1 MAQMIPEFL
10 EMSEQVSSAEY
21 TLYYALQSQLSDRY
35 TVFHGVA
42 WQSRAANGRPQDGEA
57 DFVIA
62 HPEAGIL
69 VIEVKGGRI
78 RFTPQSQTWESISD
92 GGKAYQ
98 IKDPFAQA
106 RVSKYAL
113 IDLLKQVLRRVRHFN
128 IGHAVAFPDVVLGD
142 AILGMDRP
150 RQIVLDLCDSADLAL
165 WVSDA
170 LTYWRGRNEIEES
183 APGKKALS
191 ALNYLLAKTRE
202 LKPALWG
209 QIRHE
214 QEAMIR
220 LTEEQYSLLDMLNR
234 QRRVAIAGCAGS
246 GKTLLAV
253 EKAVR
258 LARSG
263 FKVLL
268 TCYNKNLNQYLK
280 KRVGDEPNL
289 DVRNFHKLCFDLAR
303 EANLLPLQTERRDDF
318 YTYMLPE
325 AMMESAEQLNHKYDA
340 IIVDEGQDFHESWW
354 IPLQTLLHD
363 PEEGIV
369 YIFYDDN
376 QQIFNKLN
384 RVLPIDTPPF
394 LLTINCRNTR
404 SIHDQVSRFFKA
416 EWATEARG
424 PVGRPVNVTRY
435 RNATQLHATLSDTIR
450 HLTRTEKIPPHE
462 ITVLTPLSRRKSDL
476 WLANGFRG
484 VRYSDKWP
492 TKPQEI
498 HCNTIHAFKGLESSV
513 VILAEMERYS
523 DRPKELDPLL
533 YVACSRAKNHL
544 VVLLP
549 DGAAPSLHRRFAA

>member
-21 TLYYALQSQLSDRY
+21 NLYYALKNQLSDRY
-35 TVFHGVA
+35 TVFHSVA

-57 DFVIA
+57 DFIIA
-62 HPEAGIL
+62 HPTEGIL

-92 GGKAYQ
+92 GDKAYP

-113 IDLLKQVLRRVRHFN
+113 IDLLKQVMKRVHNIN

-165 WVSDA
+165 WVTDA
-170 LTYWRGRNEIEES
+170 LTYWRGRNDISES

-191 ALNYLLAKTRE
+191 ALNYLLAKKRE
-202 LKPALWG
+202 LMPALWG

-214 QEAMIR
+214 QEEMIR
-220 LTEEQYSLLDMLNR
+220 LTEEQYSLLDLLNR

-263 FKVLL
+263 FNVLL
-268 TCYNKNLNQYLK
+268 TCYNKNLNHYLK
-280 KRVGDEPNL
+280 KRVGDVPNL

-303 EANLLPLQTERRDDF
+303 EANLLPLQTERKDDF
-318 YTYMLPE
+318 YNYMLPE
-325 AMMESAEQLNHKYDA
+325 AMMESAEILGHKYDA
-340 IIVDEGQDFHESWW
+340 IIVDEGQDFHDAWW

-363 PEEGIV
+363 PDEGIM

-376 QQIFNKLN
+376 QQIFKKLN
-384 RVLPIDTPPF
+384 QVLPIDTPPF

-404 SIHDQVSRFFKA
+404 NIHDQVARFFKS
-416 EWATEARG
+416 EWTTEARG
-424 PVGRPVNVTRY
+424 PVGRPVSVTRY
-435 RNATQLHATLSDTIR
+435 RNAAQLHATLSDTIR
-450 HLTRTEKIPPHE
+450 YLTRTEKIPANE

-484 VRYSDKWP
+484 VRYSDEWP
-492 TKPQEI
+492 TQPQEV
-498 HCNTIHAFKGLESSV
+498 HCNTVHAFKGLESSV

-523 DRPKELDPLL
+523 NRPKELDPLL

-549 DGAAPSLHRRFAA
+549 DGAAPSLKRRFAA